1 MLSAQQARYAQQQ
14 ALYDQRPYAG
24 TSHHHAPR
32 YGPPAGNPYAY
43 GPGYGAGYGYGYG
56 NYGYG
61 GYQRSSGSAMPLLGG
76 LVGGLLLGDLL
87 F

>member
-1 MLSAQQARYAQQQ
+1 MVSAQQARYAQQQ
-14 ALYDQRPYAG
+14 ALSDQRGYAG
-24 TSHHHAPR
+24 TSYPSR

-43 GPGYGAGYGYGYG
+43 GPGYGAGYGYGG
-56 NYGYG
+56 GGGYG

>member
-1 MLSAQQARYAQQQ
+1 MLNAQRARYAQQQ
-14 ALYDQRPYAG
+14 AVINQQPYPG
-24 TSHHHAPR
+24 PSCQPR

-56 NYGYG
+56 YPA
-61 GYQRSSGSAMPLLGG
+61 QRTSCSAMPLLGG

>member
-14 ALYDQRPYAG
+14 AVSDQRAYAG
-24 TSHHHAPR
+24 TSYPPR

-43 GPGYGAGYGYGYG
+43 GPGYGGGYGYGYG

-61 GYQRSSGSAMPLLGG
+61 GYGRSSGSGMPLLGG